1 MKIFKAGG
9 YMVTDII
16 GVIIAVLCGL
26 LVAVL
31 NYFLS
36 KTVLEKAHA
45 KYSLITIVRQV
56 LQIGFLVIVYFIG
69 AKIPAVNSTH
79 ILVGAVLGMTVP
91 MVYFTKKL
99 LSLNQANNKTDNG
112 KEADN
117 NG

>member
-1 MKIFKAGG
+1 LKIFKAGG

-16 GVIIAVLCGL
+16 GVIIAVLCGF

-36 KTVLEKAHA
+36 KTVLEKAPA

-56 LQIGFLVIVYFIG
+56 LQIGFLVVVYFTGTKTQLADPVYLLI
-69 AKIPAVNSTH
+69 
-79 ILVGAVLGMTVP
+79 GAVLGMTIP

-99 LSLNQANNKTDNG
+99 LSFNKTTDTKKEEKEG
-112 KEADN
+112 EAD
-117 NG
+117 G

>member
-1 MKIFKAGG
+1 
-9 YMVTDII
+9 MVNDII
-16 GVIIAVLCGL
+16 GVIIAVLCGF

-36 KTVLEKAHA
+36 KTVLEKAPA

-56 LQIGFLVIVYFIG
+56 LQIGFLVIVYFAG
-69 AKIPAVNSTH
+69 SKIQAVNSTY

-99 LSLNQANNKTDNG
+99 LSLNQANNKKYNG

>member
-1 MKIFKAGG
+1 
-9 YMVTDII
+9 MVNDII
-16 GVIIAVLCGL
+16 GVIIVVLCGFI
-26 LVAVL
+26 VAVL

-36 KTVLEKAHA
+36 KTVLKKAPA

-56 LQIGFLVIVYFIG
+56 LQIGFLVIVYFAG
-69 AKIPAVNSTH
+69 TKIQEVSSTC

-99 LSLNQANNKTDNG
+99 LSINQAKNIKDNG

>member
-1 MKIFKAGG
+1 
-9 YMVTDII
+9 MVTDII
-16 GVIIAVLCGL
+16 GFIIAVLCGF

-36 KTVLEKAHA
+36 KTVLEKAPA

-56 LQIGFLVIVYFIG
+56 LQIGFLVIVYFVG
-69 AKIPAVNSTH
+69 SKIQAVNSTY

-91 MVYFTKKL
+91 MVCFTKKL